1 MCTSQKYKLTRVKI
15 NLLKISKITHLKLLK
30 ARPKKIQKTKVFT
43 ICQKLKGQVL
53 FKVLKNSIFGL
64 RV

>member
-43 ICQKLKGQVL
+43 ICRELKGQV
-53 FKVLKNSIFGL
+53 
-64 RV
+64 